1 MLVSLNRFKQFLD
14 IKLDNILQDDLL
26 NFILDQSTK
35 IIENICNQ
43 NLIESNQTIYF
54 EPTTNKSYAILNFK
68 ETPLEIITGYFKSK
82 CNINCGEWTEID
94 ICEIINLNGIFKI
107 IGTNFTTDKYY
118 KFNITQGFEI
128 GAVPYDL
135 QQICLKVA
143 TYIYRSQRGGQ
154 GGGTIGIASKT
165 ESSSQGLTFSA
176 SYTTEEEFYKMI
188 KNELIKYTIVS
199 C

>member
-14 IKLDNILQDDLL
+14 IKFDNILQDDLL
-26 NFILDQSTK
+26 NFILNQSTK

-43 NLIESNQTIYF
+43 NLIEENKTIYH
-54 EPTTNKSYAILNFK
+54 EPIVNKNYIILNYK
-68 ETPLEIITGYFKSK
+68 GTPLEILHTYKKSK
-82 CNINCGEWTEID
+82 CGDNCDDWTAFNF
-94 ICEIINLNGIFKI
+94 CEIIEVNNLFKI
-107 IGTNFTTDKYY
+107 IGTTFTTDFYY
-118 KFNITQGFEI
+118 KFEITQGFEI
-128 GAVPYDL
+128 GEVPYDL

-154 GGGTIGIASKT
+154 GGGTVGINSKS

-176 SYTTEEEFYKMI
+176 SYTTESDFYKTI
-188 KNELIKYTIVS
+188 KNELIKYTVIS

>member
-43 NLIESNQTIYF
+43 NLIESNQTIYI
-54 EPTTNKSYAILNFK
+54 EPTANKNYAILNFK
-68 ETPLEIITGYFKSK
+68 ETPLEVVASFKK
-82 CNINCGEWTEID
+82 NKCGENCSEWVDIN
-94 ICEIINLNGIFKI
+94 ICEIIKLNSIYKI
-107 IGTNFTTDKYY
+107 IGINFTTDSYY
-118 KFNITQGFEI
+118 KFDITQGFEI
-128 GAVPYDL
+128 GDVPYDL

-154 GGGTIGIASKT
+154 GGGTVGISSKS
-165 ESSSQGLTFSA
+165 ESSSHGIMYSTA
-176 SYTTEEEFYKMI
+176 YTSEEDFYKMI

>member
-94 ICEIINLNGIFKI
+94 ICEIINLNGIYKI
-107 IGTNFTTDKYY
+107 IGVNFTTDSYY

>member
-26 NFILDQSTK
+26 NFILNQSTK

-43 NLIESNQTIYF
+43 NLIESNQTIYI
-54 EPTTNKSYAILNFK
+54 EPTANKNYIILNFK
-68 ETPLEIITGYFKSK
+68 ETPIEIITSFKKDK
-82 CNINCGEWTEID
+82 CGENCSEWTEFN
-94 ICEIINLNGIFKI
+94 ICEIIKLNSIYKI
-107 IGTNFTTDKYY
+107 IGTNFTTDSYY

-128 GAVPYDL
+128 GDVPYDL

-154 GGGTIGIASKT
+154 GGGTVGINSKS
-165 ESSSQGLTFSA
+165 ESSSQGLTYSA
-176 SYTTEEEFYKMI
+176 SYTSEDEFYKMI

>member
-26 NFILDQSTK
+26 NFILNQATN

-43 NLIESNQTIYF
+43 NLIEEEKTIYF
-54 EPTTNKSYAILNFK
+54 EPTANKSYAILNFK
-68 ETPLEIITGYFKSK
+68 ETPLEITTSYFKSK

-94 ICEIINLNGIFKI
+94 LCEIINLNGFFKI
-107 IGTNFTTDKYY
+107 IGTNFTTDNYY
-118 KFNITQGFEI
+118 KFDIVQGFEV
-128 GAVPYDL
+128 GNVPYDL